1 MQGLNQK
8 AWMLIAGVVL
18 CCLLMGGRATIVD
31 AAPIDSTDVTAYH
44 VDCSATVEGSGAINS
59 PFSKLSSINNK
70 QLQPGDSV
78 LFKRGSTCLGQ
89 FTPKGSGSEAAPIV
103 IGAYGSGNKLPI
115 INADGQTNAII
126 LKNMAH
132 VQVMDLELLAPGDNR
147 TAKRGIYVLG
157 VDAGDLK
164 GVVLRDL
171 YIHDVR
177 GQMPSTTGGG
187 ANSSSGKFGNASG
200 GIIVEAQGTVT
211 PTAYHGIQ
219 IKNNRIEAVD
229 RGGIYFWSN
238 WCKRPDLSRWANDCT
253 AAWYPHKDVLIQG
266 NQLSDIGG
274 DGIVAKMTDGGLIE
288 RNVLDGFNVR
298 AKSYNAGMW
307 TANSDNI
314 IFQYNRTTGGVST
327 LDGMAYDIDHA
338 TNHVTFQYNLS
349 YNNEGGFFL
358 FCPDS
363 ANTKDF
369 IVRYNISIND
379 RAQIFLHG
387 CGGKIVNGKIYNNTI
402 YIGDGLSPNVYSQN
416 NSPIQNVEFFNNIV
430 YKEGSGTVRWGLNSN
445 EFKMDRNVLHGL
457 SSIPSWAT
465 NSMTID
471 PMFLNAGTL
480 EPNDYRLREGSP
492 AIGAGVLI
500 NGNGGK
506 DYFGNPVSSTFPP
519 NIGAYGGDGIP
530 ASSGEGCKPR
540 ISTNYERDFTKEGE
554 TRIRALLT
562 SSCAGDF
569 TDLTISADGYEH
581 VLVSPQMKTIERLK
595 PFNGVSVV
603 FKLHLKKVEAMG
615 DYPVDVSLKDAEGK
629 VLARSRVEAELF
641 SSSWKTLLSEDF
653 ENMTVGLSPSGWETS
668 GSNPPVIKQTLDH
681 KALQLTQSGS
691 LNKSIWT
698 FPEQSDSVK
707 LVARVKPGQSNTPL
721 GLHYL
726 DAQDGE
732 ILKLSLNGLGTVS
745 YTSQGTFFDSQT
757 PYSSNRWHTL
767 EAVID
772 RNSSRYVVFLDNVIV
787 GAGSLGPSSKSISKL
802 RLQVPSG
809 NTTGSF
815 LLDEVAIEIPGE
827 SVIEEGFRT
836 ILRGPE
842 TANWD
847 EKIWVEFGV
856 KEAEQAFT
864 AQDIVINYDPDVMQY
879 IGVGYASGLNVLQ
892 EKQLDPDSVR
902 LIVASTGSENA
913 VKGDVVYLLSLVFQV
928 NQGEGKTTTNV
939 AIESALF
946 GNAEGNEFSAKS
958 ASTQIAIQ
966 DRVTSYDL
974 NGDGKVSIGD
984 LAIVATNYGKNQFS
998 PDWEYVKRADL
1009 NKDGR
1014 IDITDLAQLATQ
1026 IVNQ

>member
-8 AWMLIAGVVL
+8 AWMLVAGALL
-18 CCLLMGGRATIVD
+18 CFLIMGGRATLVD
-31 AAPIDSTDVTAYH
+31 AAPMDSTDVTAYH

-157 VDAGDLK
+157 VDAGDLS

-430 YKEGSGTVRWGLNSN
+430 YKEGSDTVGWGLNSN
-445 EFKMDRNVLHGL
+445 AFKMDRNVLHGL

-500 NGNGGK
+500 NGSGGK
-506 DYFGNPVSSTFPP
+506 DYFGNLVSSTSVP
-519 NIGAYGGDGIP
+519 NIGAYEGNGIP
-530 ASSGEGCKPR
+530 ATPEEGCKPTLNTR
-540 ISTNYERDFTKEGE
+540 YEQAIANQGEAVITAELTNTCASNFTGLILSPSGPDKVIITPSTKTIANLAPGE
-554 TRIRALLT
+554 TTNTEFRIQDTANE
-562 SSCAGDF
+562 A
-569 TDLTISADGYEH
+569 
-581 VLVSPQMKTIERLK
+581 
-595 PFNGVSVV
+595 VSV
-603 FKLHLKKVEAMG
+603 
-615 DYPVDVSLKDAEGK
+615 YPVNISVANAQGK
-629 VLARSRVEAELF
+629 VLVHSLTEIELIASLWKKIVAEN
-641 SSSWKTLLSEDF
+641 F
-653 ENMTVGLSPSGWETS
+653 ESMIIEQSPSGWETS
-668 GSNPPVIKQTLDH
+668 GNKPPVIKQTEDN
-681 KALQLTQSGS
+681 KALQLVQSS
-691 LNKSIWT
+691 TLNKSVWT
-698 FPEQSDSVK
+698 FPEQGNSIK
-707 LVARVKPGQSNTPL
+707 LVAKVKPGQKNTPL

-732 ILKLSLNGLGTVS
+732 VLKLSLNLLGTVS
-745 YTSQGTFFDSQT
+745 YTKQGTFIDSTTSYSADRWQT
-757 PYSSNRWHTL
+757 I
-767 EAVID
+767 EAIID
-772 RNSSRYVVFLDNVIV
+772 RTSSEYIVFIDGDRV
-787 GAGSLGPSSKSISKL
+787 GKGKLGPSSKSITKL

-809 NTTGSF
+809 NTSGSF
-815 LLDEVAIEIPGE
+815 LVDEVSIEVPDIIPNNKEFRTVLSAPKTANPGE
-827 SVIEEGFRT
+827 M
-836 ILRGPE
+836 
-842 TANWD
+842 
-847 EKIWVEFGV
+847 IWVNYGV
-856 KEAEQAFT
+856 EQAESFT
-864 AQDIVINYDPDVMQY
+864 AQDVVFNYDADVLEY
-879 IGVGYASGLNVLQ
+879 NNIAYAPSLNIVS
-892 EKQLDPDSVR
+892 EKELNPGSVR
-902 LIVASTGSENA
+902 FIVASNGIENA
-913 VKGDVVYLLSLVFQV
+913 VIGDQFLFGLLFEVKLA
-928 NQGEGKTTTNV
+928 EGNSTANV
-939 AIESALF
+939 EVKSALF
-946 GNAEGNEFSAKS
+946 GDADGNEFTAEL
-958 ASTQIAIQ
+958 ASTSFEIGTDTII
-966 DRVTSYDL
+966 YDI

-984 LAIVATNYGKNQFS
+984 LAIVATHYGKDLSS

-1014 IDITDLAQLATQ
+1014 IDIMDLAQLATQ